1 MWVVKLSWNLYMTSA
16 PGIHKKIFSKFV
28 GQKVKPV
35 AFCVLWL
42 SDSYLQNCKTMPW
55 ACLDI
60 PLCTCTQV
68 PWRLPVLGDFSAK
81 DNLFCFEINTKM
93 SCLAFINQIC
103 LPQWWDAH
111 KWGLCAE
118 FSFSNFT
125 VLHASSLGTLKGL
138 FASGTWE
145 KGKNKQ
151 KEAGFGPCIRLVLCS
166 SNSVNFSEFWTRIIG
181 VAGKEAVN

>member
-1 MWVVKLSWNLYMTSA
+1 MWDIRSSQLRFAFYGCLTRTFKIVKQCLEHAWIY
-16 PGIHKKIFSKFV
+16 HFV
-28 GQKVKPV
+28 LVHR
-35 AFCVLWL
+35 
-42 SDSYLQNCKTMPW
+42 YLGVCQYW
-55 ACLDI
+55 VI
-60 PLCTCTQV
+60 
-68 PWRLPVLGDFSAK
+68 FSAK

-103 LPQWWDAH
+103 LPQWWHAH
-111 KWGLCAE
+111 KWGLGAE